1 MAVGRSRVSS
11 AARPPRPSICG
22 YSTAFKAHKSNI
34 SSELR
39 KRGEKERERERERE
53 RESEKEEEG
62 RRNFVAIARIVVER
76 ARAGRGQ

>member
-53 RESEKEEEG
+53 SEKEEEG